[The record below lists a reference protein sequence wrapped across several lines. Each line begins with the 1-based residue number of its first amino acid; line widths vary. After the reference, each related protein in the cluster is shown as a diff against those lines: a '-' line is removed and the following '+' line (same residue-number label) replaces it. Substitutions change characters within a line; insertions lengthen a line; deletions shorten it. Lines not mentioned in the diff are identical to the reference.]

1 MLSVEK
7 EVKGFMFQGFGFG
20 IAVKIPK
27 KVVKKRINPSH
38 TAHQSSDF
46 IRAIKFVFKVILT
59 TF

>member
-7 EVKGFMFQGFGFG
+7 EVKGLMSQGDGLG
-20 IAVKIPK
+20 TAVNIPK
-27 KVVKKRINPSH
+27 KVVIKRINPSH

-46 IRAIKFVFKVILT
+46 IREIKLDVKVMLN